1 MRAILQQLGMMNKSM
16 AASILVIFSIF
27 LSKFCIL
34 GDTQLFSSEEG
45 YISVSISDKGLVFV
59 KDLLIDKAVSA
70 LTPLQLPD
78 IEKNVKIPVVGK
90 VHIVLSDIVIYHI
103 DVESSYVESGEDG
116 FVIAASGATGNMS
129 MSWKYSYKPWLVP
142 IEVSDKGEASVLV
155 EGMEV
160 ALLASLKS
168 QEGKLNLSV
177 VECGCSIEDVTI
189 KVDGGASWLYQ
200 GLVEAFSHNIESAVE
215 NAITKKINQGIS
227 KIDSLLQSLPQDI
240 RVDDT
245 ASLNVTF
252 IRDPI
257 FDDSFVDFEINGLFV
272 GTEKA
277 LRSKHHNVISEALAS
292 CQGPAKMVA
301 ISLHEN
307 VLNSASLV
315 YFRAGEMQWT
325 LSKIP
330 DHPILNTADWREDV
344 PQLYEQFPDDEMTLN
359 VSVSSYP
366 VLKVSGDT
374 LDTII
379 YSDVTIDVL
388 EVGEATS
395 VACIWLV
402 ITASGSVEMSGNNL
416 TGSIKLDNIS
426 LSSKW
431 SSVGDLPL
439 HLIEPVIASVL
450 DGYLMPRLNSHLKH
464 GFPLPVIHG
473 IELQNPDIFLSDA
486 RITVCSDAA
495 FSDNDSFFELPH
507 VLDFASIL
515 KNFPWNEPRIT

>member
-1 MRAILQQLGMMNKSM
+1 MRANSQQLGIQNKSM
-16 AASILVIFSIF
+16 EASILLIFFIF
-27 LSKFCIL
+27 SKFCIL
-34 GDTQLFSSEEG
+34 GHTQLNSSEDG
-45 YISVSISDKGLVFV
+45 YISVSISEKGLVFV

-70 LTPLQLPD
+70 LTPLELPD
-78 IEKNVKIPVVGK
+78 IVKNVKIPVVGK
-90 VHIVLSDIVIYHI
+90 VHIVLSDVVIYHI

-142 IEVSDKGEASVLV
+142 IEVSDKGDASVLV

-160 ALLASLKS
+160 ALLASLRS
-168 QEGKLNLSV
+168 NEGKLKLSV
-177 VECGCSIEDVTI
+177 LECGCSVEDITI
-189 KVDGGASWLYQ
+189 KLDGGASWLYQ
-200 GLVEAFSHNIESAVE
+200 GLVEAFGNKIESAVE

-227 KIDSLLQSLPQDI
+227 KIDSSLQSLPQDI

-252 IRDPI
+252 VSDPT
-257 FDDSFVDFEINGLFV
+257 FDDSYVDFEINGLFI
-272 GTEKA
+272 GTENA
-277 LRSKHHNVISEALAS
+277 LPPKHQNGISQALAS

-301 ISLHEN
+301 ISLQAD

-325 LSKIP
+325 LAKIP
-330 DHPILNTADWREDV
+330 DQSILNTADWREDV
-344 PQLYEQFPDDEMTLN
+344 PQLYEQFPDDDMTLN
-359 VSVSSYP
+359 VSVSSSP
-366 VLKVSGDT
+366 VLKVSSDT
-374 LDTII
+374 MDTII

-388 EVGEATS
+388 DDSVATS
-395 VACIWLV
+395 VACISLV

-439 HLIEPVIASVL
+439 HLIEPVIASVF

-464 GFPLPVIHG
+464 GFPMPVIHG
-473 IELQNPDIFLSDA
+473 IELQNPDIFLSES
-486 RITVCSDAA
+486 RITVCSDAE
-495 FSDNDSFFELPH
+495 FSENDSFFELPH
-507 VLDFASIL
+507 FLEFASIL
-515 KNFPWNEPRIT
+515 KNFPWTQPQIT